1 MATID
6 REEKV
11 IISNADHTARR
22 KQIIRNIGAQQ
33 RLAVAKVNRI
43 IWLLFGVLETLIGL
57 RILLKLIGA
66 NPNNTFA
73 SFVYSV
79 TNVFLWPFS
88 GLITS
93 PASGNMVLEISSLIA
108 MFVYALAAWVIVRLL
123 WVIFYRPNERVVTT
137 YEQVD

>member
-33 RLAVAKVNRI
+33 RLAVAKVNWI

-57 RILLKLIGA
+57 RILLKMIGA

-73 SFVYSV
+73 SFLYSV
-79 TNVFLWPFS
+79 TDVFLWPFS

-93 PASGNMVLEISSLIA
+93 PVSGDMVLEISSIIA

>member
-1 MATID
+1 ATVE

-11 IISNADHTARR
+11 IISNADHLARR
-22 KQIIRNIGAQQ
+22 KQIVRNIGAQQ

-43 IWLLFGVLETLIGL
+43 IWLLVGVLETLIGM
-57 RILLKLIGA
+57 RVLLKLISA

-79 TNVFLWPFS
+79 TDVFLWPFS

-93 PASGNMVLEISSLIA
+93 PASGDMVLEISSLIA
-108 MFVYALAAWVIVRLL
+108 MSVYALAAWVLVRLL

>member
-57 RILLKLIGA
+57 RILLKMIGA

-73 SFVYSV
+73 SFLYSV
-79 TNVFLWPFS
+79 TDVFLWPFS

-93 PASGNMVLEISSLIA
+93 PASGDMVLEISSIIA